1 MAMWDKLFKK
11 KDEDPRRLNP
21 IVQKS
26 PMPAAPARVSTA
38 KPVARPPEPPPRKV
52 EPPAPVQQKL
62 PVERETKSRK
72 KPEETKSRR
81 PTDAESFLKR
91 GLNRQA
97 QGEHAGAIEDFTQAI
112 ELDGNLAKAYAARG
126 VSRETKGDAAGA
138 KSDYSKSIQ
147 IEIMSEINRQ
157 MRENPDVEM

>member
-11 KDEDPRRLNP
+11 KDDDSTRLNP
-21 IVQKS
+21 IVQKQ
-26 PMPAAPARVSTA
+26 PMPAAPARVSNARPVA
-38 KPVARPPEPPPRKV
+38 KPEPPPKAVEKPPPEPPK
-52 EPPAPVQQKL
+52 A
-62 PVERETKSRK
+62 ERETKSRK

-81 PTDAESFLKR
+81 PSDAESFLKR
-91 GLNRQA
+91 GLSRQSA
-97 QGEHAGAIEDFTQAI
+97 REHDAAIEDFTKAI

-126 VSRETKGDAAGA
+126 VSKEAKGDGAGA